1 MKKFLILT
9 AMMWATA
16 IIFAAPVAAQNKQ
29 TKTNAPKTV
38 TEFYL
43 KLPAK
48 YLQILEAIPNRRS
61 LIKTED
67 TANGYLR
74 LESKDWEGWGEV
86 ALFKRANGSYVVAV
100 TEYSCAPVC
109 DGNLTFLDYK
119 NGKWKEIELLP
130 RYTVGDLRT
139 AFHGATGRQPDEDE
153 MNEQVFELPRKGK
166 EITLKI
172 GGVPVLGFLW
182 QSDEFVSGM
191 IYLRDGGDKTNQK

>member
-1 MKKFLILT
+1 MMKRFFTLT
-9 AMMWATA
+9 VMALA
-16 IIFAAPVAAQNKQ
+16 INFAAPAQAQSK
-29 TKTNAPKTV
+29 KTNAKSNAPRTV

-67 TANGYLR
+67 VANGYLR

-86 ALFKRANGSYVVAV
+86 ALFKRANGSYIVAV
-100 TEYSCAPVC
+100 TEYSCGPEC

-119 NGKWKEIELLP
+119 NGKWKEVELLP

-139 AFHGATGRQPDEDE
+139 AFHGAKERQPNEDE

-166 EITLKI
+166 EITLKL
-172 GGVPVLGFLW
+172 GGVPVMGFLW
-182 QSDEFVSGM
+182 QGDEFVSGM
-191 IYLRDGGDKTNQK
+191 IYLRDAPEK

>member
-9 AMMWATA
+9 AMIWATA
-16 IIFAAPVAAQNKQ
+16 FNFAAPLQAQNKQ
-29 TKTNAPKTV
+29 TKTTAPRTV

-48 YLQILEAIPNRRS
+48 YLKILEAISNRRN

-74 LESKDWEGWGEV
+74 LESKDREGWGEV
-86 ALFKRANGSYVVAV
+86 ALFKRVNGSYIVAV

-119 NGKWKEIELLP
+119 NGKWKELELLP

-139 AFHGATGRQPDEDE
+139 AFHGATGRQPSEDE

-172 GGVPVLGFLW
+172 GGVPVMGFLW
-182 QSDEFVSGM
+182 QADEFASGM
-191 IYLRDGGDKTNQK
+191 IYLHDGNGKTNQK

>member
-1 MKKFLILT
+1 
-9 AMMWATA
+9 MMWALA
-16 IIFAAPVAAQNKQ
+16 ISFAAPLQAQNKQ

-43 KLPAK
+43 KMPAK
-48 YLQILEAIPNRRS
+48 YLQILKAIPNRRA

-86 ALFKRANGSYVVAV
+86 ALFKRANGSHIVAV
-100 TEYSCAPVC
+100 TEYSCGPVC
-109 DGNLTFLDYK
+109 DGNLTLLDYK
-119 NGKWKEIELLP
+119 NGKWKEVELLP
-130 RYTVGDLRT
+130 RYSVGDLRT
-139 AFHGATGRQPDEDE
+139 AFHGATNRQPSEDE

-172 GGVPVLGFLW
+172 GDVPVMGFLW
-182 QSDEFVSGM
+182 NGEEFVSGM
-191 IYLRDGGDKTNQK
+191 IYHGATAQTINF

>member
-16 IIFAAPVAAQNKQ
+16 INFAAPASAQNKQ
-29 TKTNAPKTV
+29 NKTAAPRTV
-38 TEFYL
+38 TDFYL
-43 KLPAK
+43 KLPTK
-48 YLQILEAIPNRRS
+48 HLKILETISNRRG

-86 ALFKRANGSYVVAV
+86 ALFKRANGSYIVAV

-119 NGKWKEIELLP
+119 KGKWKELELLP

-139 AFHGATGRQPDEDE
+139 AFHGATGRSPDEDE

-191 IYLRDGGDKTNQK
+191 IYLRGDGKTSRN